1 MKQKL
6 FIIVAM
12 VLLMPIGTYGQTY
25 KELWKQVEQ
34 AQDRDLP
41 KTAISV
47 GWYRMVVSSQD
58 EVATRTL
65 STANCADST
74 AIGRSWGRRS

>member
-12 VLLMPIGTYGQTY
+12 VLLMPIGTFGQTY
-25 KELWKQVEQ
+25 KDLWKQVEQ

-41 KTAISV
+41 KTAIS
-47 GWYRMVVSSQD
+47 
-58 EVATRTL
+58 
-65 STANCADST
+65 
-74 AIGRSWGRRS
+74 